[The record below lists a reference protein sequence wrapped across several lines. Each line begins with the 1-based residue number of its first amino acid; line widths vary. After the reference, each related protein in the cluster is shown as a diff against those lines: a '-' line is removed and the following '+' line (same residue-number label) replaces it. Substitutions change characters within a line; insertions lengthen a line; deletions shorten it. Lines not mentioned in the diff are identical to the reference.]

1 MNRTLFVLLAGFAFG
16 VTPAAA
22 QDAQR
27 DSTEQV
33 APAAHPDIVMRV
45 DGLACPFCAHG
56 LERKLDALE
65 ATDSVEIRLNEGLVL
80 LYLRD
85 EHSVSDEALTK
96 AVTNAGFV
104 VRAISRHPPTEG
116 TD

>member
-16 VTPAAA
+16 VTPATA

-65 ATDSVEIRLNEGLVL
+65 ATETVEIRLNEGLVL
-80 LYLRD
+80 VYLRD

-96 AVTNAGFV
+96 AVTDAGFV
-104 VRAISRHPPTEG
+104 VRTIERHAPTEG